1 MPVVRA
7 AIRRPI
13 PDVLTSA
20 VAASRGG
27 SDARRLNNHPR
38 TVAPGTPSL
47 GAMPSHRCSG
57 AAEKDR
63 SRIGA
68 CGIDHERVSDN
79 HHSTASA
86 KQVGVPQRTAA
97 TPWAN
102 STSDANWSSS
112 NERRPSAVRGAHP
125 VDRGTQSVGSCSAFG
140 DGGDVTTAGDGGG
153 YDRWRARAAD
163 FDLLVEHAIAAIRAA
178 GDRPDP
184 VFGPFA
190 ELNSLVRAVTYHE
203 GRLLEQGM
211 ARLAAEHPSL
221 RIMPSET
228 ALPIVPAALEM
239 LMRNDWNALRGI
251 RLRSEVHYRTTYTPD
266 LFIVDLEQHR
276 ALLVDM
282 KRSLASYPERR
293 LDLLR
298 RRMMAAALIAADWL
312 YIEGRIAGV
321 KSVEAAII
329 DGSSERRDRTNGIFA
344 LDEIGE
350 LIDVEDAGD
359 ALLALRAKFAQ
370 RVQEEIGAA
379 CLRAVGIETTIGSG
393 SFAAAVRN
401 EDLTDANEIGDPSA
415 ASHEGGDRRSGSDV
429 IAGGSDEAGSY
440 EPLFNAT
447 DEGDGSPNPIGTAR
461 QEPETAHEPDAAPAT
476 IVGFA
481 RGRPC

>member
-1 MPVVRA
+1 MPVMRA

-13 PDVLTSA
+13 PDVRTSA
-20 VAASRGG
+20 AAAQRGG
-27 SDARRLNNHPR
+27 SPAARPESRIPASVRHAAAACDASAASFSDDGKRLNR
-38 TVAPGTPSL
+38 ASTPVTGL
-47 GAMPSHRCSG
+47 GGMRG
-57 AAEKDR
+57 
-63 SRIGA
+63 
-68 CGIDHERVSDN
+68 
-79 HHSTASA
+79 
-86 KQVGVPQRTAA
+86 
-97 TPWAN
+97 
-102 STSDANWSSS
+102 SS
-112 NERRPSAVRGAHP
+112 N
-125 VDRGTQSVGSCSAFG
+125 
-140 DGGDVTTAGDGGG
+140 GGG
-153 YDRWRARAAD
+153 SDDLRNARDAD
-163 FDLLVEHAIAAIRAA
+163 FDLLVENAIAAILAA

-440 EPLFNAT
+440 ESLFNAT